1 MFHRSRFM
9 AGCSP
14 YHYGFGRR
22 MHGGN
27 WRDEVRT
34 RRGDIKFLLLELLAE
49 KPRHGYDLIRELET
63 RNGGFYRP
71 SAGSIYPTLQ
81 MLEEGGFLTSSTVE
95 GKRVYTI
102 TETGQKLLAER
113 GARTADRE
121 DDFSRVREQRTRLA
135 ELRRS
140 AMELGGAVL
149 QAARHSAPERVEK
162 VEEILSRAKRE
173 IYAILA
179 ESK

>member
-1 MFHRSRFM
+1 
-9 AGCSP
+9 
-14 YHYGFGRR
+14 

-34 RRGDIKFLLLELLAE
+34 RRGDIKFLLLDLLAE

-81 MLEEGGFLTSSTVE
+81 MLEEGGYLTSETVE

-102 TETGQKLLAER
+102 TEAGRKLLSER
-113 GARTADRE
+113 SDQRSGRE
-121 DDFSRVREQRTRLA
+121 EDFSRMREQRTRLA

-149 QAARHSAPERVEK
+149 QAARHSAPQSVEK
-162 VEEILSRAKRE
+162 VEEILNRAKRE

-179 ESK
+179 EGK